1 MRGIL
6 IGLLLNRHSQT
17 NMLIELYIRNF
28 AIIDELR
35 LQFHN
40 GFNVLTGE
48 TGAGKSI
55 ILDAVTLMLGGRAD
69 TTFVRAGASEAYVEA
84 TFAVAEPLKKLID
97 PILEAE
103 GLDEE
108 HKDEVLLSRELRL
121 NGRNICRVNGRT
133 VNLSVLRD
141 VAEPLIDIH
150 GQGEHLSLLQPR
162 SHLPLLDSY
171 AGVQAERATLG
182 KEITALMEV
191 QSELADLRQNE
202 RILAQRADMLR
213 FQIEEIDAARL
224 DEGEEE
230 ELRAERTRLANS
242 EQLMRSAS
250 EAVNLL
256 TGMDDESQAVADM
269 LGQVERSL
277 VQLTRYDETQGPL
290 LERLQ
295 GLIYQLSEV
304 SSELQSYLDEVEYNP
319 KRLDFVEE
327 RLELINLLKRKYGED
342 IASILALRDQA
353 KKDLARIENS
363 EVRTTEL
370 VQAEETYLRRCGEM
384 ALALSRKRKA
394 AAERLATAVV
404 AQLTDLQ
411 MDGAKFEVQF
421 ETTPQADGLYVENE
435 RLAFDK
441 TGFDQGE
448 FLISTNPGEPL
459 KPMAKV
465 ASGGETARL
474 MLALKTAL
482 AQVDKTPT
490 LIFDEID
497 QGIGGRVGDVVGRK
511 LWGLTAIADHQV
523 IVVTHLPQLAGYGDV
538 HFHVSKG
545 QADGGRTTTRIKKL
559 EGDGRIQELAAMLG
573 TQGEHARGGAE
584 SILAVANGAKTA
596 VKNK

>member
-1 MRGIL
+1 
-6 IGLLLNRHSQT
+6 
-17 NMLIELYIRNF
+17 MLTELYIRNF

-35 LQFHN
+35 LKFHN

-69 TTFVRAGASEAYVEA
+69 TTFVRAGAGEAYVEA
-84 TFAVAEPLKKLID
+84 TFTLSESLQKIID

-103 GLDEE
+103 GLEEE
-108 HKDEVLLSRELRL
+108 HGDEVLLSRELRL

-171 AGVQAERATLG
+171 AGVQTERAAMA
-182 KEITALMEV
+182 KEITALMDIRT
-191 QSELADLRQNE
+191 ELADLRQNE
-202 RILAQRADMLR
+202 RMLAQRADMLR
-213 FQIEEIDAARL
+213 FQIEEINAARL
-224 DEGEEE
+224 EDGEED

-242 EQLMRSAS
+242 EQLMKAAS

-256 TGMDDESQAVADM
+256 TGMDEESQAVADM

-277 VQLTRYDETQGPL
+277 VQLTRYDETKGPL

-327 RLELINLLKRKYGED
+327 RLELIGQLKRKYGET
-342 IASILALRDQA
+342 ITAVLAMRDRA
-353 KKDLARIENS
+353 KTELARIDNS
-363 EVRTTEL
+363 EGRIAEL
-370 VQAEETYLRRCGEM
+370 VKTEETYLRKCGEL
-384 ALALSRKRKA
+384 ALALSEKRKA
-394 AAERLATAVV
+394 AAEKLATAVV

-421 ETTPQADGLYVENE
+421 ETTPQADGLYVAGE

-441 TGFDQGE
+441 TGIDQGE
-448 FLISTNPGEPL
+448 FVISTNPGEPL

-511 LWGLTAIADHQV
+511 LWGLTAVAEHQV

-538 HFHVSKG
+538 HFHVSKA
-545 QADGGRTTTRIKKL
+545 QADGRTTTRIKTL

-573 TQGEHARGGAE
+573 TQGEHAVGGAE
-584 SILAVANGAKTA
+584 SIMALANRTKTA
-596 VKNK
+596 VKAK

>member
-1 MRGIL
+1 
-6 IGLLLNRHSQT
+6 
-17 NMLIELYIRNF
+17 MLTELYIRDF

-35 LQFHN
+35 MRFHN

-55 ILDAVTLMLGGRAD
+55 ILDAMTLMLGGRAD
-69 TTFVRAGASEAYVEA
+69 TTFVRTGAGEAYVEA
-84 TFAVAEPLKKLID
+84 TFTLSEPLKKIIA

-108 HKDEVLLSRELRL
+108 HEDDVLLSRELRL

-141 VAEPLIDIH
+141 VAEPLVDIH

-171 AGVQAERATLG
+171 AGVQAERAALG
-182 KEITALMEV
+182 KEITTLQEI
-191 QSELADLRQNE
+191 QHELAELRQNE

-213 FQIEEIDAARL
+213 FQIEEIEAARL

-256 TGMDDESQAVADM
+256 TGMDDDSQAVADM
-269 LGQVERSL
+269 LGQAERSL
-277 VQLTRYDETQGPL
+277 IQLTRYDETQGPL

-327 RLELINLLKRKYGED
+327 RLELINQLKRKYGEN
-342 IASILALRDQA
+342 IGTILALRDRA
-353 KKDLARIENS
+353 KVELARIDNS

-384 ALALSRKRKA
+384 ALALSKKRKA
-394 AAERLATAVV
+394 AAEKLATAVV
-404 AQLTDLQ
+404 TQLADLQ

-421 ETTPQADGLYVENE
+421 ERTPQADGLFVENE

-441 TGFDQGE
+441 TGFDQAE

-459 KPMAKV
+459 KPMVKV

-511 LWGLTAIADHQV
+511 LWGLTAVADHQV

-545 QADGGRTTTRIKKL
+545 QADGRTTTRINTL
-559 EGDGRIQELAAMLG
+559 DGNARIQELAAMLG
-573 TQGEHARGGAE
+573 TQGEHAVGGAE
-584 SILAVANGAKTA
+584 SILAVASGTKTA
-596 VKNK
+596 VKNR

>member
-1 MRGIL
+1 
-6 IGLLLNRHSQT
+6 
-17 NMLIELYIRNF
+17 MLTELYIRDF

-35 LQFHN
+35 LKFHS
-40 GFNVLTGE
+40 GFTVLTGE

-69 TTFVRAGASEAYVEA
+69 TTFVRAGAGEAYVEA
-84 TFAVAEPLKKLID
+84 TFTLSEALQKVID

-108 HKDEVLLSRELRL
+108 HRDEVLLSRELRL

-171 AGVQAERATLG
+171 AGVQAERAALA
-182 KEITALMEV
+182 KEITALMEI
-191 QSELADLRQNE
+191 QHELADLRQNE
-202 RILAQRADMLR
+202 RMLAQRADMLR
-213 FQIEEIDAARL
+213 FQIEEIEAARL
-224 DEGEEE
+224 DEGEED

-242 EQLMRSAS
+242 EQLMKAAS

-277 VQLTRYDETQGPL
+277 VQLTRYDETKGPL

-327 RLELINLLKRKYGED
+327 RLELINQLKRKYGES
-342 IASILALRDQA
+342 ITAILAMRDRA
-353 KKDLARIENS
+353 KTDLARIDNS
-363 EVRTTEL
+363 EERIAEL
-370 VQAEETYLRRCGEM
+370 VKTEETYLRKCGEL
-384 ALALSRKRKA
+384 ALALSKKRKA
-394 AAERLATAVV
+394 AAETLATAVV
-404 AQLTDLQ
+404 TQLTDLQ

-421 ETTPQADGLYVENE
+421 ETTPQPNGLYVNGA

-441 TGFDQGE
+441 TGIDQAE

-511 LWGLTAIADHQV
+511 LWGLTAVADHQV

-538 HFHVSKG
+538 HFHVSKA
-545 QADGGRTTTRIKKL
+545 QADGRTTTRIKTL
-559 EGDGRIQELAAMLG
+559 AGDGRIQELAAMLG

-584 SILAVANGAKTA
+584 SILALANGTKTA
-596 VKNK
+596 VKAK

>member
-1 MRGIL
+1 
-6 IGLLLNRHSQT
+6 
-17 NMLIELYIRNF
+17 MLTELYIRNF

-35 LQFHN
+35 LNFHD

-69 TTFVRAGASEAYVEA
+69 TTFVRAGAGEAYVEA
-84 TFAVAEPLKKLID
+84 TFTLSAILKKIVA

-103 GLDEE
+103 GLEE
-108 HKDEVLLSRELRL
+108 DNNERVLLSRELRL

-162 SHLPLLDSY
+162 AHLPLLDAY
-171 AGVQAERATLG
+171 AGLQNERTELA
-182 KEITALMEV
+182 KEITALQEI
-191 QSELADLRQNE
+191 QNELADLRQNE
-202 RILAQRADMLR
+202 RMLAQRADMLR
-213 FQIEEIDAARL
+213 FQIEEIEAAKL
-224 DEGEEE
+224 EAGEEE

-242 EQLMRSAS
+242 EQLMKSAS

-256 TGMDDESQAVADM
+256 TGMDDDAQAGADM
-269 LGQVERSL
+269 LGQAERAL

-304 SSELQSYLDEVEYNP
+304 SSELQSYLNEIEYNP
-319 KRLDFVEE
+319 SRLDFVEE
-327 RLELINLLKRKYGED
+327 RLELINVLKRKYGED
-342 IASILALRDQA
+342 IPAILALHDRA
-353 KKDLARIENS
+353 KTELTRIGNS
-363 EVRTTEL
+363 EERIAELEKTEE
-370 VQAEETYLRRCGEM
+370 QYLRRCGEM
-384 ALALSRKRKA
+384 ALNLSQKRQA
-394 AAERLATAVV
+394 AAKKLATAVV
-404 AQLTDLQ
+404 TQLTDLQ

-421 ETTPQADGLYVENE
+421 QRVPQGDGLYVEKE

-441 TGFDQGE
+441 TGFDQAE

-511 LWGLTAIADHQV
+511 LWGLTAVAAHQV

-545 QADGGRTTTRIKKL
+545 QKDGRTTTRISTL
-559 EGDGRIQELAAMLG
+559 DQDGRVQELAAMLG

-584 SILAVANGAKTA
+584 SILQQANGTKAA
-596 VKNK
+596 VKR

>member
-1 MRGIL
+1 
-6 IGLLLNRHSQT
+6 
-17 NMLIELYIRNF
+17 MLTELYIRNF

-35 LQFHN
+35 LKFHN

-69 TTFVRAGASEAYVEA
+69 TTLVRSGAGEAYVEA
-84 TFAVAEPLKKLID
+84 TFTLSDALKKLIA

-108 HKDEVLLSRELRL
+108 HEDDVLLSRELRL

-171 AGVQAERATLG
+171 AGAQAERAALG
-182 KEITALMEV
+182 KEITALQEI
-191 QSELADLRQNE
+191 QHELADLRQNE
-202 RILAQRADMLR
+202 RLLAQRADMLR
-213 FQIEEIDAARL
+213 FQVEEIEAARL
-224 DEGEEE
+224 DDGEEE

-242 EQLMRSAS
+242 EQLMKSAS

-256 TGMDDESQAVADM
+256 TGMDDETQAVADM
-269 LGQVERSL
+269 LGQAERSL
-277 VQLTRYDETQGPL
+277 IQLTRYDETQGPL

-327 RLELINLLKRKYGED
+327 RLELINQLKRKYGED
-342 IASILALRDQA
+342 ISTILALRDRA
-353 KKDLARIENS
+353 KAELTRIDNS
-363 EVRTTEL
+363 EERIAELTKTEE
-370 VQAEETYLRRCGEM
+370 QYLRRCGEM
-384 ALALSRKRKA
+384 ALALSKKRQA
-394 AAERLATAVV
+394 AAQKLATAVV
-404 AQLTDLQ
+404 TQLTDLQ

-421 ETTPQADGLYVENE
+421 ERTPQSDGLYVEGE

-441 TGFDQGE
+441 TGFDTAE

-459 KPMAKV
+459 KPMVKV

-497 QGIGGRVGDVVGRK
+497 QGIGG
-511 LWGLTAIADHQV
+511 
-523 IVVTHLPQLAGYGDV
+523 
-538 HFHVSKG
+538 
-545 QADGGRTTTRIKKL
+545 
-559 EGDGRIQELAAMLG
+559 
-573 TQGEHARGGAE
+573 
-584 SILAVANGAKTA
+584 
-596 VKNK
+596 